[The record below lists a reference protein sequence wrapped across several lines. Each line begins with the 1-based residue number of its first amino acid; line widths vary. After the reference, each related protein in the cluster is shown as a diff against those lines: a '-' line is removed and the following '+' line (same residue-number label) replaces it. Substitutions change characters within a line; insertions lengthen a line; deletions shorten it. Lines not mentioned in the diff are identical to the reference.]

1 MDEEARCPRCGV
13 ELVRGQTDAR
23 KVCFDCPTCGGRQ
36 ITLPVLREALGGA
49 GVAALTRAA
58 RALEH
63 PGCVCPGCGAT
74 MSLAK
79 VGIDGRTIEIDVC
92 GTCLSVW
99 CDRGEY
105 DALVPKRESAPGKRT
120 MAELARQAS
129 PEARERL
136 AEAMLERLPE
146 EVDPSGVEIGEV
158 LMDVVRLVAGV
169 PTLWRD
175 IRPVTPIFSN
185 LMLLAIAVLH
195 PVFFYAT
202 RGLPSSEIIL
212 RGRSFWILDR
222 AMATLGF
229 SPSSWTSAFSFPF
242 VQFSGNDAVC
252 HVLMLLPVFS
262 VVERRSGHRKFIA
275 LLASFWATAVLVHLL
290 AAASGWTSGALCGI
304 APIAAGFCGFA
315 LRAYPD
321 ANLSWGGRNV
331 MPTGIYSALVLLATF
346 ALSFLGGAVREWASV
361 GFFPSVACLALGAFF
376 FRRPSKQ
383 DRTKTEAKHYEP
395 TV

>member
-1 MDEEARCPRCGV
+1 M
-13 ELVRGQTDAR
+13 RGQTDAH

-36 ITLPVLREALGGA
+36 ITLPVLREALGSA
-49 GVAALTRAA
+49 GIAALTRAA

-63 PGCVCPGCGAT
+63 PGCVCPECGAT

-79 VGIDGRTIEIDVC
+79 VGIDGRKIEIDVC

-105 DALVPKRESAPGKRT
+105 DALVPKREPAPGKRT

-146 EVDPSGVEIGEV
+146 EVDPADVEIGEV

-202 RGLPSSEIIL
+202 RGLPSAEIIL
-212 RGRSFWILDR
+212 FRRRSFWNLDK

-229 SPSSWTSAFSFPF
+229 SPSSWASAFSFPF
-242 VQFSGNDAVC
+242 VQFYGNDVVY
-252 HVLMLLPVFS
+252 HVLMLLPVFY

-275 LLASFWATAVLVHLL
+275 LLASFWATAVFVHML
-290 AAASGWTSGALCGI
+290 AVASGWTSCALCGI
-304 APIAAGFCGFA
+304 TPIAAGFCGFA
-315 LRAYPD
+315 MLACHD
-321 ANLSWGGRNV
+321 ANLSWFGRNV
-331 MPTGIYSALVLLATF
+331 MLMGIYAALVLMATLV
-346 ALSFLGGAVREWASV
+346 LSFFGGAVREWASI
-361 GFFPSVACLALGAFF
+361 GFCPTVACLALGAFLG
-376 FRRPSKQ
+376 RRFAMRLKGLS
-383 DRTKTEAKHYEP
+383 R
-395 TV
+395 